1 MKRILLA
8 TTTAVLALGIYAIPP
23 GTNEEIAE
31 RLKPAGSVCR
41 AGGDCGGSAVAVASS
56 PMSGGEIYNQYCFVC
71 HATGVSD
78 APRLGDTGAWQPRV
92 DKGMDMLMETTLNG
106 INAMPPKGTCMN
118 CSDDELG
125 SAVTYMLDQL

>member
-1 MKRILLA
+1 M
-8 TTTAVLALGIYAIPP
+8 TTAVLALGIYAIPP
-23 GTNEEIAE
+23 GTNDEIAE

-41 AGGDCGGSAVAVASS
+41 TGEGCGSSAVAVATGS
-56 PMSGGEIYNQYCFVC
+56 MSGEEIYKQFCFVC

-78 APRLGDTGAWQPRV
+78 APRLGDTDAWQPRV
-92 DKGMDMLMETTLNG
+92 DKGVETLVTTTLNG
-106 INAMPPKGTCMN
+106 LNAMPPKGTCMS